1 MGSGWQSTRAESS
14 AFFYRICADKASC
27 TLTSFLAGTDSSR
40 LQIAVLVKGWEVR
53 PFHGEC
59 VLDPKKYLPSQSVS
73 SCQQAVPCLM
83 WDQCNP
89 EGCYNVRCSSYIT
102 HSPCGAALYSWEFL
116 QDEGLESPEN
126 FVVLW
131 GHACGIVLVAG
142 PELCPWEWWALA
154 RVKLS
159 NTNVCFAYCRG
170 ERYHWM
176 RSSAQ
181 PSGKFRPGGRG
192 ARSWQ
197 LHVWVLRQAAASQL

>member
-1 MGSGWQSTRAESS
+1 M
-14 AFFYRICADKASC
+14 
-27 TLTSFLAGTDSSR
+27 
-40 LQIAVLVKGWEVR
+40 
-53 PFHGEC
+53 
-59 VLDPKKYLPSQSVS
+59 LDPKKYLPSQSVS

-83 WDQCNP
+83 WDQCKP
-89 EGCYNVRCSSYIT
+89 EGRYNVRCSSYIT
-102 HSPCGAALYSWEFL
+102 HSPCGAALHSREFL
-116 QDEGLESPEN
+116 QDEGLGREQEMPLGVT
-126 FVVLW
+126 FQLVVLW

-142 PELCPWEWWALA
+142 PELCPRGITFTLALA

-192 ARSWQ
+192 ARS
-197 LHVWVLRQAAASQL
+197 